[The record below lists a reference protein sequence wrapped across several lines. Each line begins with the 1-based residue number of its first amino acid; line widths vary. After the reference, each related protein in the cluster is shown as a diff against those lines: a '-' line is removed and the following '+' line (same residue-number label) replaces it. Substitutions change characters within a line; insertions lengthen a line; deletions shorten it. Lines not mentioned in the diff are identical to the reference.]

1 MIQEGT
7 ELIYPLS
14 AMGAHV
20 SDCPNHI
27 AGRNKTDAGA
37 DDDIDAP
44 AFFDIAYKG
53 GAGSVSTDQILSIF
67 LRISSIFWSSSEITE
82 AHLCNSSL
90 MTAACF

>member
-37 DDDIDAP
+37 DDDVICTQNS
-44 AFFDIAYKG
+44 G
-53 GAGSVSTDQILSIF
+53 HIF
-67 LRISSIFWSSSEITE
+67 IS
-82 AHLCNSSL
+82 
-90 MTAACF
+90 

>member
-27 AGRNKTDAGA
+27 AGRNTKDAGA
-37 DDDIDAP
+37 DDDVDAP
-44 AFFDIAYKG
+44 AFFVYQSMQEKLP
-53 GAGSVSTDQILSIF
+53 VVRLLIF
-67 LRISSIFWSSSEITE
+67 VICVKEISSGWIWRFLLHI
-82 AHLCNSSL
+82 
-90 MTAACF
+90 

>member
-27 AGRNKTDAGA
+27 AGRDTKDAGA
-37 DDDIDAP
+37 DDDVDAP
-44 AFFDIAYKG
+44 AFSVYQSMQEKLPVASFQYKG
-53 GAGSVSTDQILSIF
+53 IL
-67 LRISSIFWSSSEITE
+67 
-82 AHLCNSSL
+82 
-90 MTAACF
+90 